1 MVITGERLLSVDRAT
16 AWNALND
23 VQVLQASI
31 PGCESL
37 VATGAGTYELA
48 IEAAIGPVKA
58 RFKGHIALTDVEA
71 PHRYT
76 LRFEGQGG
84 AAGFARGE
92 AKVSLDEQGSQ
103 QSLLRYAV
111 NAQVGGRLAQ
121 IGSRLIDPAA
131 GAMAEQFFAA
141 FSNHLQAGG
150 VGAGAVPI
158 GPTKISFW
166 SLLKAFLRR
175 LFRGSGS

>member
-1 MVITGERLLSVDRAT
+1 MEMTGERILSVDRAT

-23 VQVLQASI
+23 VKVLQASI

-48 IEAAIGPVKA
+48 IYAAIGPVKA
-58 RFKGHIALTDVEA
+58 RFKGHMALTDVEA

-76 LRFEGQGG
+76 IRFEGQGG

-92 AKVSLDEQGSQ
+92 AKVSLDEQGGQ
-103 QSLLRYAV
+103 QTLLRYTV

-131 GAMAEQFFAA
+131 GAMADQFFGG
-141 FSNHLQAGG
+141 FSSYLKAG
-150 VGAGAVPI
+150 GAGAAAAAPAKI
-158 GPTKISFW
+158 GFW
-166 SLLKAFLRR
+166 SLLGAFLRR
-175 LFRGSGS
+175 LFKGAGS

>member
-1 MVITGERLLSVDRAT
+1 MTGERTLPVDRAT

-31 PGCESL
+31 PGCESV
-37 VATGAGTYELA
+37 VATGDGSYELA
-48 IEAAIGPVKA
+48 VYAAIGPVKA
-58 RFKGHIALTDVEA
+58 RFKGRMTLADVEA
-71 PHRYT
+71 PQRYT
-76 LRFEGQGG
+76 IRFEGQGG

-103 QSLLRYAV
+103 QTLLRYAV

-131 GAMAEQFFAA
+131 GAMADQFFSA
-141 FSNHLQAGG
+141 FSNHLK
-150 VGAGAVPI
+150 VGAAGAVPI
-158 GPTKISFW
+158 GPAKIGLW

-175 LFRGSGS
+175 LFKTSGS

>member
-1 MVITGERLLSVDRAT
+1 MTGERTLPVDRAT

-31 PGCESL
+31 PGCESV
-37 VATGAGTYELA
+37 VATGDGSYELA
-48 IEAAIGPVKA
+48 VYAAIGPVKA
-58 RFKGHIALTDVEA
+58 RFKGRMTLADVEA
-71 PHRYT
+71 PLRYT
-76 LRFEGQGG
+76 IRFEGQGG

-103 QSLLRYAV
+103 QTLLRYAV

-131 GAMAEQFFAA
+131 GAMADQFFSA
-141 FSNHLQAGG
+141 FSSHLK
-150 VGAGAVPI
+150 VGAAGAVPI
-158 GPTKISFW
+158 GPAKIGLW

-175 LFRGSGS
+175 LFKTSGS